1 MTKAIDLRKKPLLLL
16 LNGVETAIELPI
28 KRSTAK
34 DLSPLVADLYGRW
47 IRCSL
52 DLAELI
58 ADDSAWEVITKLSS
72 FFTASGQPLDP
83 EALAPEE
90 IEALFL
96 TQNRTESVASK
107 DGSENYEL
115 RAYEMSGLVSVRL
128 VDIDYFVPGLLI
140 EMASL
145 NGQNIFLQQHSAY
158 LKSFQDEPEEKE
170 EVEPVTKTKKTPKV
184 TEAVIDTKAI
194 AAQAA

>member
-184 TEAVIDTKAI
+184 AEAVIDTKAI

>member
-170 EVEPVTKTKKTPKV
+170 EVEPVTKTRKAPKV

>member
-58 ADDSAWEVITKLSS
+58 ADDSAWEIITKLSS

-96 TQNRTESVASK
+96 TQNRTESVTSK

-158 LKSFQDEPEEKE
+158 AKSLEDEPEEKE
-170 EVEPVTKTKKTPKV
+170 KMEPVTKTKKAPKA
-184 TEAVIDTKAI
+184 TEVVIDTKAI

>member
-58 ADDSAWEVITKLSS
+58 ADDSAWEIITKLSS

-96 TQNRTESVASK
+96 TQNRTESVTSK

-158 LKSFQDEPEEKE
+158 LKSFQDEP
-170 EVEPVTKTKKTPKV
+170 
-184 TEAVIDTKAI
+184 
-194 AAQAA
+194 

>member
-170 EVEPVTKTKKTPKV
+170 EVEPVTKTRKAPKV
-184 TEAVIDTKAI
+184 TEAVIDTKAV